1 MMNSK
6 RFNKVDK
13 FCCWVHSYKQVNDF
27 HFPFQGISE
36 KKNKETPGVVVTS
49 RFDVS

>member
-6 RFNKVDK
+6 RCKKVDK

-27 HFPFQGISE
+27 HYPFQGISE
-36 KKNKETPGVVVTS
+36 KNKETPGVVVAS